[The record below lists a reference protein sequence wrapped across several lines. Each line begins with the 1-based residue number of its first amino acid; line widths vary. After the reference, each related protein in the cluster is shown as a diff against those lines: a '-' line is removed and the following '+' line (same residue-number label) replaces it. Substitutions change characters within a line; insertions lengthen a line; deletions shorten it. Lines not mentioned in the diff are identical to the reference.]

1 MRVEVNTFG
10 SGYDTS
16 LGVYTGKRGSLS
28 QVGCSGDSNNT
39 LQSRVRFSATAGTT
53 YYVMVASQYT
63 PSPTANLVL
72 NVVAAPPAF
81 SFSPS
86 IHHFGTVVPST
97 GAVTLSG
104 TVQCT
109 SPAFV
114 SIYGSIRQGSTSPV
128 TGYWNAWVPCDGVT
142 RWTAPVTSTVVL
154 FKGRAANLFS
164 GGKATVGGSA
174 SAFDPETGEYRSVNF
189 TQDVVLRGK

>member
-1 MRVEVNTFG
+1 MSSFQRHGRHDVLRDGGVAVHPVAYG
-10 SGYDTS
+10 QSGAQ
-16 LGVYTGKRGSLS
+16 R
-28 QVGCSGDSNNT
+28 GCSAAGVLVQPEHSSFRHRRAFDRSGDA
-39 LQSRVRFSATAGTT
+39 LWDRA
-53 YYVMVASQYT
+53 
-63 PSPTANLVL
+63 
-72 NVVAAPPAF
+72 
-81 SFSPS
+81 
-86 IHHFGTVVPST
+86 
-97 GAVTLSG
+97 
-104 TVQCT
+104 CT